1 MRRFMRVLLIVFAS
15 LLPISLVVWS
25 GDVRANASYS
35 SPYTFEQTYSTALRL
50 LRVDLGY
57 KVTEKDAEN
66 GYILFEYT
74 SPESGKRTCSGAI
87 ELVKSK
93 QRIQV
98 TVQIPAMPQYHEQ
111 MIADALSKKLS
122 TDHGEP
128 PKKTTPPP
136 PPPPAEDG
144 GAPAPAPTPSANVV
158 VPSP

>member
-1 MRRFMRVLLIVFAS
+1 MRRLLRVLLLVLAT
-15 LLPISLVVWS
+15 LLPIGLVVWS
-25 GDVRANASYS
+25 ADVRASASYA

-74 SPESGKRTCSGAI
+74 SPESGKRTCAGAI
-87 ELVKSK
+87 ELVKTK

-111 MIADALSKKLS
+111 MIADALSKKLGA
-122 TDHGEP
+122 DYGEP
-128 PKKTTPPP
+128 PKKNNPPP
-136 PPPPAEDG
+136 PPDG
-144 GAPAPAPTPSANVV
+144 DAGAPDAASSSVQP
-158 VPSP
+158 